1 MFMCLVYNRNK
12 ARITKCNA
20 DDHNKR
26 QKVQIRQ
33 MNELD
38 NDQLTL
44 VVLLLAILRCNLN
57 LGIWHVRLEQKT

>member
-1 MFMCLVYNRNK
+1 MCLVYNRNK
-12 ARITKCNA
+12 ARITKYNA

-26 QKVQIRQ
+26 QKVQIRH

-44 VVLLLAILRCNLN
+44 VISKLAILCCNLN